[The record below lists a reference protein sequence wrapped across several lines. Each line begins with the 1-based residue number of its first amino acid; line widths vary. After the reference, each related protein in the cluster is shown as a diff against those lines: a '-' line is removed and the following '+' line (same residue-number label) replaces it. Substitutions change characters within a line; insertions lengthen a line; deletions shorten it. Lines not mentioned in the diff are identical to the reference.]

1 MLIDIYLEGLFYIY
15 AIGIWALM
23 KTKEDIYMNEVRCIE
38 VPKNVGYVKLGF
50 VVNQKELV
58 YYAVSIVKN
67 PILWRVFVTDPNGVI
82 TVKNGRPEDYMIG
95 DIEFI
100 VSNERVIMSVMETS
114 ETYILI
120 WGN

>member
-1 MLIDIYLEGLFYIY
+1 M
-15 AIGIWALM
+15 
-23 KTKEDIYMNEVRCIE
+23 
-38 VPKNVGYVKLGF
+38 
-50 VVNQKELV
+50 